1 MPRNHDDAWL
11 RRLRIAGIVL
21 PVAFIVALQ
30 ALRPLVSSSPL
41 PEPGEGFLDAL
52 TAVAAIV
59 FGLVM
64 FRRIDVG
71 HRTVMHRNRELAIRD
86 AVATAVRDAG
96 TDERAAPIGA
106 AAAEHADPVG
116 RVVDA
121 ALDATRTTSGA
132 AAVRLTLTPEHDTA
146 RRRAPVTRFDPGA
159 PAGPVP
165 PSAGGADD
173 HYELA
178 VPLLAGTTEV
188 GTMTLTFAVADPPIS
203 SATITT
209 VGQQIGSA
217 VHRAVLQTRL
227 ERAHREQRAISD
239 VLLHVSAQRSLATTL
254 HALVGTAASLTGAA
268 RAGLCLQPT
277 APGVG
282 SLVSAADGAAHP
294 GPLCV
299 TPSLVHSCDLAD
311 ARCPMSLQDEVT
323 TGSVARTDV
332 HGSDGPLGEL
342 WILGDGRRDLSDADR
357 IVLADLAELATVAVD
372 HARMM
377 DTERGL
383 AATEERDRIAREMH
397 DSLAQVLGVLH
408 LRLRALDAHVAAVQR
423 TTGAGRGDADA
434 GAAEPAGASDPTLV
448 VVRSEATELADIA
461 HDAYTDVREAIL
473 GLRESTR
480 PDRSFVES
488 LEAYAAKFSRQS
500 GIATTVD
507 SSAGRDLALAPA
519 VEVQV
524 IRVVQE
530 ALTNVRKHA
539 QARTATVRVVED
551 GETTVVEV
559 VDDGRGFAPG
569 APAHDRETFGLSSMR
584 ERTELVHGRFDL
596 DSAPGRGT
604 RVRVRVPRTG
614 SLDHTRTAPSI
625 PARPGRSPARPP
637 ASVAPRGCCWWTTSP
652 CSARP
657 SPRCWTCSRTSRWWG
672 RRRTDWPAWRRRTRC
687 ARTSSSSTLR
697 CRS

>member
-294 GPLCV
+294 GPVCV

-539 QARTATVRVVED
+539 QACTATVRVVED

-614 SLDHTRTAPSI
+614 SLDHTRTAP
-625 PARPGRSPARPP
+625 
-637 ASVAPRGCCWWTTSP
+637 
-652 CSARP
+652 
-657 SPRCWTCSRTSRWWG
+657 
-672 RRRTDWPAWRRRTRC
+672 
-687 ARTSSSSTLR
+687 
-697 CRS
+697 

>member
-294 GPLCV
+294 GPVCV

-614 SLDHTRTAPSI
+614 SLDHTRTAP
-625 PARPGRSPARPP
+625 
-637 ASVAPRGCCWWTTSP
+637 
-652 CSARP
+652 
-657 SPRCWTCSRTSRWWG
+657 
-672 RRRTDWPAWRRRTRC
+672 
-687 ARTSSSSTLR
+687 
-697 CRS
+697 

>member
-254 HALVGTAASLTGAA
+254 HALG
-268 RAGLCLQPT
+268 R
-277 APGVG
+277 
-282 SLVSAADGAAHP
+282 VS
-294 GPLCV
+294 
-299 TPSLVHSCDLAD
+299 
-311 ARCPMSLQDEVT
+311 
-323 TGSVARTDV
+323 
-332 HGSDGPLGEL
+332 
-342 WILGDGRRDLSDADR
+342 
-357 IVLADLAELATVAVD
+357 
-372 HARMM
+372 
-377 DTERGL
+377 
-383 AATEERDRIAREMH
+383 
-397 DSLAQVLGVLH
+397 
-408 LRLRALDAHVAAVQR
+408 
-423 TTGAGRGDADA
+423 
-434 GAAEPAGASDPTLV
+434 
-448 VVRSEATELADIA
+448 
-461 HDAYTDVREAIL
+461 
-473 GLRESTR
+473 
-480 PDRSFVES
+480 
-488 LEAYAAKFSRQS
+488 
-500 GIATTVD
+500 
-507 SSAGRDLALAPA
+507 
-519 VEVQV
+519 
-524 IRVVQE
+524 
-530 ALTNVRKHA
+530 N
-539 QARTATVRVVED
+539 
-551 GETTVVEV
+551 
-559 VDDGRGFAPG
+559 
-569 APAHDRETFGLSSMR
+569 
-584 ERTELVHGRFDL
+584 
-596 DSAPGRGT
+596 
-604 RVRVRVPRTG
+604 
-614 SLDHTRTAPSI
+614 
-625 PARPGRSPARPP
+625 
-637 ASVAPRGCCWWTTSP
+637 
-652 CSARP
+652 
-657 SPRCWTCSRTSRWWG
+657 
-672 RRRTDWPAWRRRTRC
+672 
-687 ARTSSSSTLR
+687 
-697 CRS
+697 

>member
-294 GPLCV
+294 GPVCV

-311 ARCPMSLQDEVT
+311 ARCPMSRQDEVT

-539 QARTATVRVVED
+539 QACTATVRVVED

-614 SLDHTRTAPSI
+614 SLDHTRTAP
-625 PARPGRSPARPP
+625 
-637 ASVAPRGCCWWTTSP
+637 
-652 CSARP
+652 
-657 SPRCWTCSRTSRWWG
+657 
-672 RRRTDWPAWRRRTRC
+672 
-687 ARTSSSSTLR
+687 
-697 CRS
+697 